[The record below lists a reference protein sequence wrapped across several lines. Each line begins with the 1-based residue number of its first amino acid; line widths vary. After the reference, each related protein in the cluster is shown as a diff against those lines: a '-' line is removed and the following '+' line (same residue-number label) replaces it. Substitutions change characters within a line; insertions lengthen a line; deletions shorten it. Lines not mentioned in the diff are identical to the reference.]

1 MVEYLRAEVKMEAMS
16 VLAANSII
24 KTDEKITTTTYHILP
39 CFVDVVGFFWT
50 HVFVDMILYI
60 GTTFRIECFDGS
72 GIDDSMVWWWCVR
85 IRARSVVVVA
95 LRVAIR
101 STCNRILEQ
110 EVIQFVIGVG
120 IPDEMRETHHDGKT
134 CEGCTGI
141 GNQTNFPDRFRRIP
155 DQSREGRYRHVS
167 R

>member
-1 MVEYLRAEVKMEAMS
+1 MESMS

-39 CFVDVVGFFWT
+39 CFVNVVGFFWA

-72 GIDDSMVWWWCVR
+72 GIDDAIRSLAAWWCVR
-85 IRARSVVVVA
+85 ITCSAGSVVVIA
-95 LRVAIR
+95 LRGAIR
-101 STCNRILEQ
+101 RSSSSRILEQ
-110 EVIQFVIGVG
+110 QVIQFVIGVS
-120 IPDEMRETHHDGKT
+120 IPNEMRQTHYDGKP

-155 DQSREGRYRHVS
+155 DQSREGWYRHVS
-167 R
+167 G